1 MKQFKIVHT
10 TNLGMFKYHQ
20 VNRDINNN
28 ESRNRIKRISESMK
42 NDGLLPHAIVV
53 TSKFIVVDGQHRL
66 EAAKVAGK
74 GVYFMVDE
82 SITNTPKG
90 IFEAAKKYNRDA
102 KVWSKGD
109 YINGIA
115 NQNNENYQVLQEF
128 SKKYPM
134 FSLTDK
140 MFFLMN
146 TGTKSVDKVE
156 FANGKFQINNLK
168 KAHEWADNLL
178 SLEPYFPKGYTKAT
192 FVRTM
197 LTIMEKK
204 KDFKFDEFL
213 HKVKL
218 RPTSLKICGDKKS
231 YSEMIEEIYNY
242 KRRSDDKVNL
252 RF

>member
-10 TNLGMFKYHQ
+10 INLGMFKYHQ
-20 VNRDINNN
+20 VNRDFTTPD
-28 ESRNRIKRISESMK
+28 SRNRIKRISQSMK
-42 NDGLLPHAIVV
+42 DDGLLPHAIVV

-66 EAAKVAGK
+66 EAAKTAGK
-74 GVYFMVDE
+74 GIYFMVDDN
-82 SITNTPKG
+82 IPNTPKG

-115 NQNNENYQVLQEF
+115 NQNNESYQTLQEF
-128 SKKYPM
+128 SKKFPM

-146 TGTKSVDKVE
+146 TGTRGVDKKE
-156 FANGKFQINNLK
+156 FADGKFQISDLK
-168 KAHEWADNLL
+168 RANEWAQNLL
-178 SLEPYFPKGYTKAT
+178 SLQEFFPKGFNKAT

-231 YSEMIEEIYNY
+231 YSEMIEDIYNY
-242 KRRSDDKVNL
+242 KRRENDKLNL